1 MDKQGT
7 SLGWLWLV
15 SQLLGIF
22 VTVILIGLDGADVID
37 WKWKWILAP
46 TWLPLVGL
54 LMGIVIS
61 GIIAAFM
68 HKE

>member
-37 WKWKWILAP
+37 WQWKWILAP
-46 TWLPLVGL
+46 TWLPFVGL

>member
-1 MDKQGT
+1 M
-7 SLGWLWLV
+7 